1 MTATELATLIVLKLF
16 ACLVSLASGF
26 RGGMFFAS
34 LFVGSLLGKLYSLG
48 FDALAPSMGLE
59 TTACVLVGMGA
70 LSAAIVGGPLTM
82 TFLVLES
89 TGNLGVAGGVLAASI
104 ATTLAVRATF
114 GYSFTTWR
122 LHLRGETIRGGQD
135 IGWLRDLTVG
145 RMMAPTPP
153 TFPADQ
159 SVSAFR
165 EAYPLGSANVVVAT
179 GEDGKYLGLIHV
191 SEAYALALENA
202 GDGGPIAPSSVCRRL
217 SCIQMTTP
225 AGRSTSSAP
234 PRPTRLSSS
243 RVEPGR
249 VLGTLGEAYAA
260 RRYAQETNL
269 AMRGVLGG
277 G

>member
-1 MTATELATLIVLKLF
+1 MATKRRTKVLDRVMVNPHSSANRLTT
-16 ACLVSLASGF
+16 
-26 RGGMFFAS
+26 RG
-34 LFVGSLLGKLYSLG
+34 LRKLYSIGL
-48 FDALAPSMGLE
+48 DALAPGLGLE

-135 IGWLRDLTVG
+135 VGWLRDLTVG
-145 RMMAPTPP
+145 RMMVRSPP
-153 TFPADQ
+153 VFPADRPAR
-159 SVSAFR
+159 AFR
-165 EAYPLGSANVVVAT
+165 EAYPVGSANVVVAI
-179 GEDGKYLGLIHV
+179 GEDGGYRGLIHV
-191 SEAYALALENA
+191 AEAHASPIEN
-202 GDGGPIAPSSVCRRL
+202 GEDGGPVAAIAHLPDTMLHPDQNIGAALEAFSEAEADTLAVTARGTG
-217 SCIQMTTP
+217 Q
-225 AGRSTSSAP
+225 
-234 PRPTRLSSS
+234 
-243 RVEPGR
+243 

-269 AMRGVLGG
+269 AMKGVLGG